1 MTGYR
6 QTWLVAAREVRERA
20 RSRAFLAGLAVML
33 VTVVAMV
40 VVPAVLDTTG
50 EAKDVGITGAAP
62 GGLDQAIVVQGEA
75 ADTTVRVQRFDDL
88 ASGREALRDE
98 AVDVLV
104 VDAGRLES
112 RDRTDEELRA
122 VVTGAIQLL
131 AVEERAAAA
140 GIDPDLLLRLVA
152 PVPVEDVEIGLA
164 EGRSPDDGTAA
175 VVITALLLMAI
186 FVYGNLVLTGV
197 VEEKSSRVVE
207 VLLARMTARTLLL
220 GKVIG
225 IGLLGL
231 AQFVVTALAALAA
244 VLVVDS
250 VDIPALRGPV
260 LAWVVVWF
268 VLGYALYATAFGAL
282 GSLASR
288 TEDAQTVA
296 GPVGYLLLAG
306 YWAAFLS
313 VSDDPDSGWSRLVS
327 LFPGTAPFAMPG
339 RIALGATTW
348 WEPWLGVAL
357 TLAAIVALV
366 VQGGRVYTAAILH
379 GGPTLRLREVWR
391 DTRPRPPGTT
401 AGSSGVAERPVHH
414 HALLTVVVA
423 LCGVV
428 LSAGVFLLTTDVVWT
443 LVPVLLA
450 ATAARRI
457 GRRGPDSAPPPVRPG
472 QPGVDSRV
480 DSRKDAA
487 RQGPGRA

>member
-1 MTGYR
+1 MTGTR
-6 QTWLVAAREVRERA
+6 QTWLVAVREVRERS

-50 EAKDVGITGAAP
+50 GAKDVGVTGAIPAGLAP
-62 GGLDQAIVVQGEA
+62 AIVVQGDV
-75 ADTTVRVQRFDDL
+75 ADTTVRVHRFDDL
-88 ASGREALRDE
+88 ASGREAVRDD

-104 VDAGRLES
+104 VDAGRLEW
-112 RDRTDEELRA
+112 RDRANEELRA
-122 VVTGAIQLL
+122 VVTSAIQLV

-140 GIDPDLLLRLVA
+140 GIDPDVLLRLVA
-152 PVPVEDVEIGLA
+152 PVPVEDIEIGLT

-197 VEEKSSRVVE
+197 AEEKSSRVVE
-207 VLLARMTARTLLL
+207 VLLARMPARTLLL

-244 VLVVDS
+244 VLLVDS
-250 VDIPALRGPV
+250 VHIPALRGAV

-268 VLGYALYATAFGAL
+268 VLGYALYATAYGAL

-288 TEDAQTVA
+288 TEDAQSVA
-296 GPVGYLLLAG
+296 GPVGYLLVAG

-357 TLAAIVALV
+357 TVAAVVALV
-366 VQGGRVYTAAILH
+366 VEGGRVYTAAILH

-391 DTRPRPPGTT
+391 DTRRRPPGTT
-401 AGSSGVAERPVHH
+401 APPPVVADRRVHH
-414 HALLTVVVA
+414 HAVWAVVVT
-423 LCGVV
+423 LSGVV
-428 LSAGVFLLTTDVVWT
+428 LAAFVFLLTTDVVWT

-450 ATAARRI
+450 ATAVRRL
-457 GRRGPDSAPPPVRPG
+457 GRREPHGAPPLARPEQVG
-472 QPGVDSRV
+472 IGSQE
-480 DSRKDAA
+480 DAA
-487 RQGPGRA
+487 DRGPGRT